1 MKKSIKK
8 ILCTILAMAMAF
20 GSLTAFAADG
30 ESIYANGIEIGFAG
44 ELKEGGNTV
53 NYPGKMLYVTF
64 NAEKDGYYT
73 FVHES
78 KAGFRYSHWLTWVET
93 DENGVVTD
101 GKNFIFSELT
111 VDPATVVTLFR
122 LKAGENKFVV
132 QWQEEI
138 APEEKVT
145 VSYLGA
151 ELTDIEFSEGIDYA
165 MVYGSD
171 IYEVYYSGVDYG
183 DSYGYA
189 FYVDE
194 IKFSFDSGEKLE
206 FDNFGAVPCMSE
218 TEIEDGLYDI
228 EVFLEKEETI
238 PAQIEVHPI
247 THYVEN
253 VEADNPEKYVGV
265 EYYDGEKGYYGYDG
279 TYTVTLKNGDK
290 IKAYPEENV
299 IIPGTNPEG
308 YSVYSYVY
316 SRDSFAVIELGNKTF
331 EEYEYTKQPATTEQN
346 FNHMAEKVTDIIN
359 NFKWEFDHF
368 YYEMT
373 NAGSKADTLRAF
385 GTWIS
390 HINNNIL
397 PVFGNIIAEFF
408 DFVGYTV
415 LHP

>member
-1 MKKSIKK
+1 
-8 ILCTILAMAMAF
+8 
-20 GSLTAFAADG
+20 
-30 ESIYANGIEIGFAG
+30 
-44 ELKEGGNTV
+44 
-53 NYPGKMLYVTF
+53 
-64 NAEKDGYYT
+64 
-73 FVHES
+73 
-78 KAGFRYSHWLTWVET
+78 
-93 DENGVVTD
+93 
-101 GKNFIFSELT
+101 
-111 VDPATVVTLFR
+111 
-122 LKAGENKFVV
+122 
-132 QWQEEI
+132 
-138 APEEKVT
+138 
-145 VSYLGA
+145 
-151 ELTDIEFSEGIDYA
+151 
-165 MVYGSD
+165 
-171 IYEVYYSGVDYG
+171 
-183 DSYGYA
+183 
-189 FYVDE
+189 
-194 IKFSFDSGEKLE
+194 
-206 FDNFGAVPCMSE
+206 MSE